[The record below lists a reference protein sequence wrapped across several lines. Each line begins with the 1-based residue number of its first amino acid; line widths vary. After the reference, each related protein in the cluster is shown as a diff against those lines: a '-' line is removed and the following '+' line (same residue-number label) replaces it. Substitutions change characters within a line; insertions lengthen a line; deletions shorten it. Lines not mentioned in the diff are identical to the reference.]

1 MTPAPTGRTVRAALA
16 ALGLILFG
24 QSGAAAGDDGRAC
37 YEIIGCPHEEMIRQE
52 DLADFGCDTL
62 YDVRNI
68 IYKENGYCFSTS
80 KAIERFGNDRCR
92 FADPLRVPLN
102 EIERRN
108 IAIIRAAERQ
118 RACLP

>member
-1 MTPAPTGRTVRAALA
+1 MTSSPAGLTVPAAILA
-16 ALGLILFG
+16 VGLILFG
-24 QSGAAAGDDGRAC
+24 QSAATAGDDGRAC
-37 YEIIGCPHEEMIRQE
+37 YEIIGCPHEELIRQE

-68 IYKENGYCFSTS
+68 IYKENGYCFSTG
-80 KAIERFGNDRCR
+80 KAIERFGNEGCR

-108 IAIIRAAERQ
+108 IAVIRAAERQ